1 MWVYPDRIE
10 FGDVTFSRRRKN
22 GKLGEKPLEQ
32 GKDLHHI
39 STYNKF
45 YRVRQWTFTRRVLFL
60 PFCGFWHATGN
71 CSKLRVED
79 SSVFRD
85 HQKVI
90 DINSVISAV
99 EILFH
104 KEVAPTAGSRRFKN
118 AA

>member
-1 MWVYPDRIE
+1 MLLFQE
-10 FGDVTFSRRRKN
+10 EGKTENSEKN
-22 GKLGEKPLEQ
+22 PRSKART
-32 GKDLHHI
+32 
-39 STYNKF
+39 STTYNKF
-45 YRVRQWTFTRRVLFL
+45 YRVRRWTFTRRVLFL

-90 DINSVISAV
+90 DINSVISAM

-104 KEVAPTAGSRRFKN
+104 KEVAPTPVHGDSKMQRNSPLCRSH
-118 AA
+118 